1 MTENARLRWCRSSQE
16 EPPHVLGQRR
26 LLIEATPRQRSGVVV
41 ERSKPTTKEW
51 WLLRH
56 RRAERSY
63 TTFKVRRGDLSKVR
77 SSGCTLLE
85 QP

>member
-1 MTENARLRWCRSSQE
+1 MCHYVSEVRWGGRE
-16 EPPHVLGQRR
+16 EL
-26 LLIEATPRQRSGVVV
+26 TPRMRSGAAAG
-41 ERSKPTTKEW
+41 RSNLRTEARGGVGRTIPTSKEW

-63 TTFKVRRGDLSKVR
+63 TTYKVRRGDLSKVR